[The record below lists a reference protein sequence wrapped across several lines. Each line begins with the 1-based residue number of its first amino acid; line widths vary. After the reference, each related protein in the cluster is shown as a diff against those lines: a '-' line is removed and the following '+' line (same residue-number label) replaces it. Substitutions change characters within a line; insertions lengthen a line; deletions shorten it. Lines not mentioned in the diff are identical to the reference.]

1 MVKPEWDDGMGLSGA
16 EFYTVVHPV
25 LVFLRFF
32 LSNPKKIVMK

>member
-1 MVKPEWDDGMGLSGA
+1 MVKPAWDDGMGVSGA
-16 EFYTVVHPV
+16 EFYTVAYAV